1 MQKNIVRD
9 SEYEII
15 DNENESSLRG
25 NTVKEDDIANLIEQD
40 NK

>member
-15 DNENESSLRG
+15 DNENESSSRG
-25 NTVKEDDIANLIEQD
+25 NTVKEDDIPNLIEQD